1 MKTHLHI
8 ALMQPNIVW
17 ENPEANLD
25 LADKML
31 KKVSPPTELII
42 FPEAFTTGF
51 TMNQRFLEQ
60 LDKVPGLSFFKNKAR
75 EMQKV
80 IIVGLF
86 AREDGLLYNRYYWF
100 NPDGSYVYY
109 NKRHLF
115 SAAGE
120 DNLFTAGTDQLIV
133 RYEGFRFNLNLCYDL
148 RFPVWTKN
156 RYDSQTGQYAYDF
169 LIYGANWP
177 EKRKNIYLPL
187 LRARAIENQAYVLW
201 SNRVGRDKH
210 YQLFSGDSR
219 VVNPLGQ
226 VEITTKTHQERVE
239 EYRITIEKLHEIRS
253 KMPVGKDWDAFTIL

>member
-8 ALMQPNIVW
+8 ALVQPNIVW
-17 ENPEANLD
+17 ENPEANID
-25 LADKML
+25 LAEKL
-31 KKVSPPTELII
+31 LARISPPTEII
-42 FPEAFTTGF
+42 VFPEAFTTGF
-51 TMNQRFLEQ
+51 TMNQNFLDNLE
-60 LDKVPGLSFFKNKAR
+60 KVPGLDYFRSKAKEMAKN
-75 EMQKV
+75 

-86 AREDGLLYNRYYWF
+86 AREDGQLYNRYYWI
-100 NPDGSYVYY
+100 NEDGSYIYY

-120 DNLFTAGTDQLIV
+120 NNIFTKGTDPLIV
-133 RYEGFRFNLNLCYDL
+133 RYEGFRFQLALCYDL

-156 RYDSQTGQYAYDF
+156 RYDRDTGQYAYDF

-187 LRARAIENQAYVLW
+187 LRARAIENQAYVIW

-210 YQLFSGDSR
+210 YELFSGDSR

-226 VEITTKTHQERVE
+226 VEITIKTHQERVE
-239 EYRITIEKLHEIRS
+239 EYRIAIEKLKEIRQ
-253 KMPVGKDWDAFTIL
+253 KMPVGKDWDLFEVF